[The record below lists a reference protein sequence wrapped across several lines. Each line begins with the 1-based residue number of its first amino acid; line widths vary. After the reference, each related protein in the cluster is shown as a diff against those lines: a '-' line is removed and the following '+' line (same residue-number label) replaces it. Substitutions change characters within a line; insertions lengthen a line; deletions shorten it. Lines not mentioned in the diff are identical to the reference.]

1 MGRTVLINAGPWL
14 PVPPVGY
21 GGIEH
26 VIACLVPEL
35 RRRGHRVVLATV
47 EESTIEA
54 DEKFWVHPRGQFHQ
68 LAAPYGQ
75 VMGVVHAHMQR
86 VLERINRPRAAPA
99 IDLVHDHL
107 EVVGPSMLALPCSK
121 LPPVLHTLHWDLG
134 KHPEFYSS
142 FDGGGRVFFNGVSQQ
157 QLEGAPPRLRAQTLG
172 TIPLAVD
179 LGEYAFHTDKQPYFV
194 TLGRFTRVKG
204 QDIAARLCKELGLE
218 LRMAG
223 PVAAMPTP
231 EELFAE
237 LARPQSRLPTY
248 ADVRYYLDEVRT
260 YEDGERIRWVGAVC
274 GRAKQELVGRASA
287 LLAPVRWTEPG
298 ATAAVEALACGT
310 PVIAMR
316 RGAFA
321 AIVEHGV
328 TGFLADDER
337 ELADYL
343 WRAGEIDPAACRRAV
358 EERFSAATMASAY
371 TSLYEQ
377 VIARAGGQAV
387 RPQTLPG

>member
-47 EESTIEA
+47 GESTIDA
-54 DEKFWVHPRGQFHQ
+54 DEKLWVYPRGQFER

-86 VLERINRPRAAPA
+86 VLERIDRPRAGLA

-107 EVVGPSMLALPCSK
+107 EVVGPSMLAALGSK

-134 KHPEFYSS
+134 KHPEFYSR
-142 FDGGGRVFFNGVSQQ
+142 FDGGGRVLFNGLSRQ
-157 QLEGAPPRLRAQTLG
+157 QLEDAPPRLRAQTLG
-172 TIPLAVD
+172 TIPLGVD
-179 LGEYAFHTDKQPYFV
+179 PGAYTFHADKQPYFV

-204 QDIAARLCKELGLE
+204 QDVAARLCKELGLE

-223 PVAAMPTP
+223 PVAAKRTP
-231 EELFAE
+231 EELFDE
-237 LARPQSRLPTY
+237 LDCPQSSLSTY

-260 YEDGERIRWVGAVC
+260 YEDGERIRWVGSVS
-274 GRAKQELVGRASA
+274 GRAKQELVGRACA

-358 EERFSAATMASAY
+358 EERFSAAIMASAY
-371 TSLYEQ
+371 DSFYERL
-377 VIARAGGQAV
+377 IAPAGGRTV
-387 RPQTLPG
+387 PPRTPPG

>member
-1 MGRTVLINAGPWL
+1 MGQTVLINAGPWL

-21 GGIEH
+21 GGIEN

-35 RRRGHRVVLATV
+35 RRRGHHVVLATV
-47 EESTIEA
+47 GESTIEA
-54 DEKFWVHPRGQFHQ
+54 DEKLWVHPRGQFHQ

-86 VLERINRPRAAPA
+86 VLERIHGLHAGPA

-107 EVVGPSMLALPCSK
+107 EVVGPSMLALLGAKC
-121 LPPVLHTLHWDLG
+121 PPVLHTLHWDLG
-134 KHPEFYSS
+134 KHPEFYSR
-142 FDGGGRVFFNGVSQQ
+142 FDGRGRVLFNGVSQQ
-157 QLEGAPPRLRAQTLG
+157 QLDGAPPSLRGQTLG
-172 TIPLAVD
+172 AIPLAVD
-179 LGEYAFHTDKQPYFV
+179 AGEYAFQASKQPYYV
-194 TLGRFTRVKG
+194 TLGRFTPVKG

-223 PVAAMPTP
+223 PVAAMPTA

-237 LARPQSRLPTY
+237 LARPESALLTY
-248 ADVRYYLDEVRT
+248 ADVRYYLDKVRT
-260 YEDGERIRWVGAVC
+260 HEDGERIRWVGSVW
-274 GRAKQELVGRASA
+274 GRPKQELVGRACA
-287 LLAPVRWTEPG
+287 LLAPVRWNEPG
-298 ATAAVEALACGT
+298 ATAAIEALACGT

-337 ELADYL
+337 EFADYL
-343 WRAGEIDPAACRRAV
+343 PRVGEIDPAACRRAV
-358 EERFSAATMASAY
+358 EERFSADTMANAY
-371 TSLYEQ
+371 ASFYEQ
-377 VIARAGGQAV
+377 VITRATT
-387 RPQTLPG
+387 P

>member
-1 MGRTVLINAGPWL
+1 MAAEGSGERMARTVLINAGPWL
-14 PVPPVGY
+14 PVPPAGY

-26 VIACLVPEL
+26 VVACLVPEL

-47 EESTIEA
+47 GESTIEA
-54 DEKFWVHPRGQFHQ
+54 DEKLWVHPRGQFQQ

-86 VLERINRPRAAPA
+86 VLERVDRPHAGPA

-107 EVVGPSMLALPCSK
+107 EVVGPSMLALLGARC
-121 LPPVLHTLHWDLG
+121 PPVLHTLHWDLG
-134 KHPEFYSS
+134 KHPEFYSG
-142 FDGGGRVFFNGVSQQ
+142 FDGGGRVLFNGVSQQ
-157 QLEGAPPRLRAQTLG
+157 QLDGAPPRLRAQTLG
-172 TIPLAVD
+172 SIPLAVD
-179 LGEYAFHTDKQPYFV
+179 PGEYAFRARKQPYFV

-204 QDIAARLCKELGLE
+204 QDTAARLCKELGLE

-231 EELFAE
+231 GKLFAE
-237 LARPQSRLPTY
+237 LARPQSPLLTY
-248 ADVRYYLDEVRT
+248 TDVRYYLDEVRT
-260 YEDGERIRWVGAVC
+260 YEDGERIRWVGSVS

-287 LLAPVRWTEPG
+287 LLAPVRWNEPG
-298 ATAAVEALACGT
+298 ATAAIEALACGT
-310 PVIAMR
+310 PVLAMR

-343 WRAGEIDPAACRRAV
+343 SRAGEIDPAACRRAV

-371 TSLYEQ
+371 ASFYEQ
-377 VIARAGGQAV
+377 VITRAAT
-387 RPQTLPG
+387 P